1 LNGDNASNG
10 GGMLVVA
17 IVGKLVVIISGVVP
31 IVASL
36 KAPPL
41 ANCGN
46 NKKDL

>member
-1 LNGDNASNG
+1 
-10 GGMLVVA
+10 MLVVA
-17 IVGKLVVIISGVVP
+17 TMGKLVVIISGVVP

-46 NKKDL
+46 NKRTSSSFN